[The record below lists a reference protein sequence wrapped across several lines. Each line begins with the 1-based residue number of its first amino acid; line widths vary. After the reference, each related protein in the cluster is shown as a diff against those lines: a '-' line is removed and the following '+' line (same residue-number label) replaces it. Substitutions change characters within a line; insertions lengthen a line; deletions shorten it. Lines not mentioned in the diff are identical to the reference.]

1 VTDDVLEQLAV
12 ATPRRVL
19 EDLAKLGH
27 ALAKAE
33 RARPEV
39 ELVLASGHVVRGRIA
54 RVADGHALVVVGGSR
69 QAPAVAFVPADQ
81 IAAVTVADASLL
93 VRAPVPDAPVP
104 SRLELARQLAARG
117 EALGKRFEL
126 GGASELDDDG
136 RRAIGV
142 TLAIVADVL
151 SKIASDAM
159 GKEAL
164 AAIDTV
170 ELGAATS
177 GDVQRSGMRLVV
189 RAPKLLADQF
199 THAALRRAIEKLL

>member
-142 TLAIVADVL
+142 TLPIVADVL

>member
-19 EDLAKLGH
+19 EDLARLGH
-27 ALAKAE
+27 ALAKTD

-54 RVADGHALVVVGGSR
+54 RVADGVAMVVTGGSR
-69 QAPAVAFVPADQ
+69 QTPAVAFVPADH

-104 SRLELARQLAARG
+104 SRLELARQLAARS
-117 EALGKRFEL
+117 ASLGLTFEL

-142 TLAIVADVL
+142 TLPLVADVL
-151 SKIASDAM
+151 ATIAGDAM

-164 AAIDTV
+164 AGIETV

-177 GDVQRSGMRLVV
+177 GDVSRSGKRLVV

-199 THAALRRAIEKLL
+199 TPAALRREIEKLL

>member
-1 VTDDVLEQLAV
+1 MTDDLLEQLAV

-27 ALAKAE
+27 ALANAD

-117 EALGKRFEL
+117 DALGMKLEL

-142 TLAIVADVL
+142 TLPIVADVL
-151 SKIASDAM
+151 ASIASDAM

-170 ELGAATS
+170 ELGAASS
-177 GDVQRSGMRLVV
+177 GDVQRSGKRLVV

-199 THAALRRAIEKLL
+199 THASLRRAIEKLL